1 MAIHLQRRSRGPSEG
16 FDITV
21 ARGARLL
28 AYAAY
33 GVYAWLALL
42 AIGLP
47 VALAFAFT
55 PGVLRRR
62 RIAHHG
68 AALFLTLIGSRP
80 RIKGRPPE
88 GPCVVVANH
97 SSYLDGIILTAALP
111 PRFSFLIKHEMA
123 RIPVAGFVLRGLGSQ
138 FVDRASAG
146 HRQRTARRLVA
157 ATATG
162 TALAVFPEGTF
173 DREPGLRPF
182 QLGAFVAARRADASI
197 VPVAITGARHKL
209 PARSWLPAPGRVT
222 VSICATLRPKDYPDA
237 RALAASTRA
246 AILVRLDE
254 PDLADHGSGSHRR
267 KRDRG

>member
-1 MAIHLQRRSRGPSEG
+1 MAIDLQRGNPRPSEG

-28 AYAAY
+28 WYAAY

-42 AIGLP
+42 ATGLP

-62 RIAHHG
+62 RIAHYG
-68 AALFLTLIGSRP
+68 ASLFLTIIGSRP
-80 RIKGRPPE
+80 RIEGEPPE

-111 PRFSFLIKHEMA
+111 PRFSFLIKHEMV

-138 FVDRASAG
+138 FVDRTSPG
-146 HRQRTARRLVA
+146 HRQRTARRLVVA
-157 ATATG
+157 AANG
-162 TALAVFPEGTF
+162 AAVAVFPEGTF
-173 DREPGLRPF
+173 DREPGLRAF
-182 QLGAFVAARRADASI
+182 QLGAFVAARRADAVV

-209 PARSWLPAPGRVT
+209 PARAWLPAPGPVT
-222 VSICATLRPKDYPDA
+222 VWIGATLRPNDYPDA
-237 RALAASTRA
+237 RSLAAATRA
-246 AILVRLDE
+246 AILTRLDE
-254 PDLADHGSGSHRR
+254 PERAGHSHMST
-267 KRDRG
+267 